1 MRSNAHRKNL
11 KVLSGFLSCLFLIVL
26 LTGCKTNKDDQPIF
40 SSGIEAGAVPWTHG
54 HFDEGHDQFSFAVIS
69 DLYGGERPGVVEVA
83 VQQLNLLRPEFVL
96 TVGDLIDGGTEDR
109 SQLHR
114 EWSDFRA
121 KISPLRAPLFFV
133 GGNHDLTN
141 LVMRQDWADRYGSRY
156 YHFLYKDV
164 LFLIL
169 DSEDYSEERMQEIY
183 VARAEAI
190 KILDGDNPSAAVE
203 SQYFKM
209 PERRTGEISAEQS
222 KYFKNIIDRHKD
234 VRWTFILMH
243 KPVWMRNDDSGLN
256 LIEEALSDRPYTVI
270 NGHFHTYGHTLRNE
284 RDYLTLGTTGG
295 SQNDQ
300 SNMAF
305 DHINLVTMTKEG
317 PSIAVLKL
325 EGILDQYG
333 QIPANGDTLCFQAS
347 KCKTTH

>member
-1 MRSNAHRKNL
+1 MPTTIRRKNL
-11 KVLSGFLSCLFLIVL
+11 NVVSRISSGLFLIVFL
-26 LTGCKTNKDDQPIF
+26 AGCKTNQDHQPNF
-40 SSGIEAGAVPWTHG
+40 SHGIETGAVPWSHAN
-54 HFDEGHDQFSFAVIS
+54 FDQAHDQFSFAVIS

-109 SQLHR
+109 SQLES
-114 EWSDFRA
+114 EWSDFRQ
-121 KISPLRAPLFFV
+121 KISSLRAPLFFV

-141 LVMRQDWADRYGSRY
+141 VVMRQDWTDRYGPRY

-169 DSEDYSEERMQEIY
+169 DSEDFSEERMQEIY

-222 KYFKNIIDRHKD
+222 DYFKDIIHRHKD
-234 VRWTFILMH
+234 VRWTFIFMH
-243 KPVWMRNDDSGLN
+243 KPVWMRNDENGLN

-270 NGHFHTYGHTLRNE
+270 NGHFHTYGHTSRND

-305 DHINLVTMTKEG
+305 DHINLVTMTSQG
-317 PSIAVLKL
+317 PSIAILKL